1 MKKLMLVAALML
13 MSVGVFAQGKVA
25 IGANA
30 GVALYGDGYN
40 PFGFGAKLQYEFV
53 ENVRAELGYNYWLP
67 KDKAGLM
74 DFNLNLQYLI
84 PLSDNVNIYPMV
96 GGNLAMTHGDA
107 VKALFDK
114 QQTIF
119 GFQGGL
125 GIEFYVAENVK
136 LNVDAKY
143 QYNKKTKE
151 FTDRGTIHK
160 FEMKYNGPVFMA
172 GIAYVF

>member
-1 MKKLMLVAALML
+1 
-13 MSVGVFAQGKVA
+13 
-25 IGANA
+25 
-30 GVALYGDGYN
+30 
-40 PFGFGAKLQYEFV
+40 
-53 ENVRAELGYNYWLP
+53 
-67 KDKAGLM
+67 
-74 DFNLNLQYLI
+74 
-84 PLSDNVNIYPMV
+84 
-96 GGNLAMTHGDA
+96 MTHGDA
-107 VKALFDK
+107 VKALLDK

-160 FEMKYNGPVFMA
+160 QEMKYNGPVFMA